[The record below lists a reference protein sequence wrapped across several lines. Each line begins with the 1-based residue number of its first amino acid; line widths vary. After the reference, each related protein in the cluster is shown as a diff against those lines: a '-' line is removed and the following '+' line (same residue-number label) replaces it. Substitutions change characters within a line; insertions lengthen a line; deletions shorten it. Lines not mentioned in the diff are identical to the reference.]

1 MGFVE
6 DNIDVRY
13 RGAILLHS
21 LGDILTLLSNAFSM
35 HPILF
40 RIDVLFLPE
49 APRDAT
55 NRIII
60 VVATVIDGRIRP
72 KFEEGLC

>member
-6 DNIDVRY
+6 DNIDISY

-40 RIDVLFLPE
+40 RIEVLFF
-49 APRDAT
+49 ARSSAGRDEPNYYSGG
-55 NRIII
+55 NRH
-60 VVATVIDGRIRP
+60 
-72 KFEEGLC
+72 